1 MLTDNISRAPDGSLL
16 FAGHSFP
23 ALGEEYGT
31 PLYLM
36 DEGRIRHNCRLYTET
51 FRDCFGDRA
60 LPLYAGKAASFKQLY
75 RIAAEEGMGIDA
87 VSPGEIHTA
96 LSVGFPADRIFFH
109 GDGKTDADI
118 RYAVER
124 RVGYFIVD
132 NPDELQALA
141 AEAGRQGV
149 TQKVL
154 LRVTPGIDPHT
165 YKAISTGTV
174 DVKCGVTIETGQAH
188 AYQILLDD
196 GHCFVFGYDETRDA
210 ERLFALNR
218 IKNLVV
224 SDVTFELP
232 EEWPGYAELD

>member
-16 FAGHSFP
+16 FAGHSVP
-23 ALGEEYGT
+23 ALAEEYGT

-154 LRVTPGIDPHT
+154 LRITPGIDPHT

-174 DVKCGVTIETGQAH
+174 DVKFGVPIETGQAY
-188 AYQILLDD
+188 A
-196 GHCFVFGYDETRDA
+196 FVKEA
-210 ERLFALNR
+210 LRLRSL
-218 IKNLVV
+218 
-224 SDVTFELP
+224 
-232 EEWPGYAELD
+232 